1 VLLVEDED
9 VVRGAARRILRSSGY
24 RVLEAFDPA
33 EALRIAGRH
42 RGQIDLVVTDV
53 VMPNGGGPKLVEKL
67 GQLRP
72 DLKVLYMSGYTDQE
86 DVARGVSADDAGF
99 LQKPFTSD
107 ALALKVREILD
118 APAASKPAAAA

>member
-24 RVLEAFDPA
+24 RVLEAFDA
-33 EALRIAGRH
+33 VEAIRVAGRH
-42 RGQIDLVVTDV
+42 RGPIDLIVTDV
-53 VMPNGGGPKLVEKL
+53 VMPHMGGPKLVENL

-72 DLKVLYMSGYTDQE
+72 ELKVLYMSGYTDQE

-99 LQKPFTSD
+99 LQKPFTPD
-107 ALALKVREILD
+107 ALAQKVREILD
-118 APAASKPAAAA
+118 APASLDPATAA